1 LAEAAGEAGY
11 SLLSITFPVS
21 KKTEKTG
28 EEDEVD

>member
-1 LAEAAGEAGY
+1 LAKATGEAGPA
-11 SLLSITFPVS
+11 LLSIAFPVS